1 MKKNVIRAI
10 CLVLA
15 LVMGLGLVS
24 CGGAA
29 ASDSSSDSTTS
40 QPTLDYSVGLDD
52 NGFWKD
58 IKALD
63 YVTLPDYKNIEIPEE
78 ELAVSDDAV
87 ATIKSNMTHAFGA
100 PSQITDRAVADGDTV
115 YINYVGSVDGVEF
128 NGGNTNGTA
137 TSLTIGS
144 GQYIEGFEEQLIG
157 AMPGDTV
164 EVKATFPEGYRDS
177 TDKDGNAMVLA
188 GKEAVFTTTV
198 EYIAGETVYPEFD
211 DTFVADNLSYIYGWK
226 NVAEAEEGIRTEI
239 RDSNKNHFI
248 VDYLD
253 ENTTVSEVP
262 QFVIDTI
269 VNLSLDSA
277 KSAAAMQKVDVL
289 ELYKSAGFD
298 SEEAFIE
305 QLKEDAQ
312 VTGRQQ
318 LLIQAIA
325 ENEGFKIT
333 EDDLKDA
340 YGDQLDSALKEYG
353 KGYTAMTVM
362 VNKVVSMLM
371 DEN

>member
-29 ASDSSSDSTTS
+29 ASGSNSDSTS
-40 QPTLDYSVGLDD
+40 QPTIDYSVGLND

-58 IKALD
+58 VKALD

-78 ELAVSDDAV
+78 EIAASDEDV
-87 ATIKSNMTHAFGA
+87 NTIKTNMTHSFGT
-100 PSQITDRAVADGDTV
+100 PSQIKDRAVADGDTV

-128 NGGNTNGTA
+128 NGGNTNGRATA
-137 TSLTIGS
+137 LTIGS
-144 GQYIEGFEEQLIG
+144 GKYIEGFEEQLVG

-177 TDKDGNAMVLA
+177 TDKDGNTMVLA
-188 GKEAVFTTTV
+188 GKEAVFNTTV

-211 DTFVADNLSYIYGWK
+211 DNFVADNLSMIYGWK
-226 NVAEAEEGIRTEI
+226 TVAEAEEGIRTDI
-239 RDSNKNHFI
+239 RDTNKNHFI
-248 VDYLD
+248 VDFLD
-253 ENTTVSEVP
+253 ANTTVSEVP

-277 KSAAAMQKVDVL
+277 KSAAAMQKVDVN
-289 ELYKSAGFD
+289 ELYKSAGFE

-318 LLIQAIA
+318 LMIQAIA
-325 ENEGFKIT
+325 ENEGIEIT
-333 EDDLKDA
+333 EDDLKEA

-362 VNKVVSMLM
+362 INNVIAMLM
-371 DEN
+371 EEN